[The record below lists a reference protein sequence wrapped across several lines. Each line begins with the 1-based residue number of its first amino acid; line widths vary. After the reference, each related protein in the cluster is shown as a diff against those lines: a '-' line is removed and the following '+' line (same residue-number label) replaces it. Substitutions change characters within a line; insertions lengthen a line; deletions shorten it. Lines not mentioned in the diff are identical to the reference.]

1 MKEIKKEL
9 VLLNDIQEI
18 SRLASFIEVIGE
30 ELSLPATVAFNLNLA
45 LEEAVSNI
53 ILYAYPDQTGKEIK
67 VHATTP
73 ANCLVFT
80 LTDTGEAFDPLDV
93 KDTDITLPLEDRPV
107 GGLGIFLIKNI
118 MDEVEYQRIEGKNI
132 FTLKKELLPTTE
144 KNNVNQ

>member
-67 VHATTP
+67 VHASTRICPCTCTITT
-73 ANCLVFT
+73 T
-80 LTDTGEAFDPLDV
+80 
-93 KDTDITLPLEDRPV
+93 
-107 GGLGIFLIKNI
+107 
-118 MDEVEYQRIEGKNI
+118 
-132 FTLKKELLPTTE
+132 
-144 KNNVNQ
+144 

>member
-53 ILYAYPDQTGKEIK
+53 ILYA
-67 VHATTP
+67 
-73 ANCLVFT
+73 
-80 LTDTGEAFDPLDV
+80 
-93 KDTDITLPLEDRPV
+93 
-107 GGLGIFLIKNI
+107 
-118 MDEVEYQRIEGKNI
+118 
-132 FTLKKELLPTTE
+132 
-144 KNNVNQ
+144 

>member
-53 ILYAYPDQTGKEIK
+53 ILYAYPDQTGK
-67 VHATTP
+67 
-73 ANCLVFT
+73 
-80 LTDTGEAFDPLDV
+80 
-93 KDTDITLPLEDRPV
+93 R
-107 GGLGIFLIKNI
+107 
-118 MDEVEYQRIEGKNI
+118 
-132 FTLKKELLPTTE
+132 LKCMPPPRQIALSSLLPTRERLSTHWT
-144 KNNVNQ
+144 